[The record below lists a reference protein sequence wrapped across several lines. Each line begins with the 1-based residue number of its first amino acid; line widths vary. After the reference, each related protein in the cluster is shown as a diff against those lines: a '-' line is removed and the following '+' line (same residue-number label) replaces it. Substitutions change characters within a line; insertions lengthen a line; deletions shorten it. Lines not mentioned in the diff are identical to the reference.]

1 MLLADTGCSSISL
14 HCNFIL
20 CSLRISNG
28 FLVHIFCVFV
38 QNFTLVVK
46 RIRNSIC
53 EVNECQPIFF
63 ILVPFLFVSASSTGH
78 FLNDI
83 GALQY
88 GEHAWART
96 KFYSNKS
103 Y

>member
-1 MLLADTGCSSISL
+1 
-14 HCNFIL
+14 
-20 CSLRISNG
+20 
-28 FLVHIFCVFV
+28 
-38 QNFTLVVK
+38 VK
-46 RIRNSIC
+46 RICNSIC
-53 EVNECQPIFF
+53 EVNECHPIFF
-63 ILVPFLFVSASSTGH
+63 LPVPFLFVSASSTGH

-103 Y
+103 YQ

>member
-1 MLLADTGCSSISL
+1 MASLSIY
-14 HCNFIL
+14 F
-20 CSLRISNG
+20 
-28 FLVHIFCVFV
+28 VCVCTEFYIGR
-38 QNFTLVVK
+38 K

-53 EVNECQPIFF
+53 EVNVCQPMFF
-63 ILVPFLFVSASSTGH
+63 IPVPFLFVSASSTGH

-103 Y
+103 YQ